1 MKFGFV
7 FPKADIFKSIEFAK
21 LAEEARWD
29 AFFVWEPTYGIDA
42 WMTLAAIA
50 VETKE
55 IRLGTLLS
63 PPSRMRPWKLASE
76 TITLDVLSSGR
87 VTLCVGLG
95 AIDTGFEEFGEKSD
109 RKTRAEL
116 LDEGLDIVN
125 GLWRW
130 DLTKYEGKHYNI
142 RNLKECEFFKRHPPP
157 NMKQKP
163 RIPIWVVGAW
173 PYNKSMQRALK
184 YDGLIPTIKN
194 KQGNFEKVT
203 PEHIREMREY
213 IKKNREVNSPF
224 DIIVEGKTPGHDPHS
239 VESII
244 KPYVDAGATWW
255 IESNWTEPDL
265 NQIKARVKEGPPSL
279 K

>member
-7 FPKADIFKSIEFAK
+7 FPKADIFKAIEFAK
-21 LAEEARWD
+21 LAEEAKWD

-50 VETKE
+50 VETKK

-76 TITLDVLSSGR
+76 TITLDILSRGR

-95 AIDTGFEEFGEKSD
+95 AIDTGFEELGEEID

-116 LDEGLDIVN
+116 MDEGLDIMN

-130 DLTKYEGKHYNI
+130 NLTNYKGKHYVI
-142 RNLKECEFFKRHPPP
+142 KNLKQSEFFKRHPPP
-157 NMKQKP
+157 NLVQSP
-163 RIPIWVVGAW
+163 GIPIWVVGAW
-173 PYNKSMQRALK
+173 PYNKSMHRALN

-194 KQGNFEKVT
+194 EQGNFEKVT

-213 IKKNREVNSPF
+213 IRKNRTINSPF
-224 DIIVEGKTPGHDPHS
+224 DIIIEGETPGNDPLS
-239 VESII
+239 AESII
-244 KPYVDAGATWW
+244 KPYADAGATWW

-265 NQIKARVKEGPPSL
+265 NQIKARVKEGPPLL

>member
-1 MKFGFV
+1 MKYGFV
-7 FPKADIFKSIEFAK
+7 FPKADIFRAREFAI
-21 LAEEARWD
+21 LAEEANWD

-50 VETKE
+50 VETKK

-95 AIDTGFEEFGEKSD
+95 AIDTGFEELGEETD
-109 RKTRAEL
+109 RKTRAKL
-116 LDEGLDIVN
+116 LDEGLDIMT
-125 GLWRW
+125 GLWKW
-130 DLTKYEGKHYNI
+130 DLTDYDGIHYKI
-142 RNLKECEFFKRHPPP
+142 KNLKHSEFFKRHPPP
-157 NMKQKP
+157 NLIQNP

-173 PYNKSMQRALK
+173 PWNKSMQRAMK

-194 KQGNFEKVT
+194 KQGKFEEIT
-203 PEHIREMREY
+203 PDHVREMREY
-213 IKKNREVNSPF
+213 IKKNRSTNSPF
-224 DIIVEGKTPGHDPHS
+224 DIIIEGETPGDDPETA
-239 VESII
+239 ESII
-244 KPYVDAGATWW
+244 RPFADAGATWW
-255 IESNWTEPDL
+255 IESNWIATDL
-265 NQIKARVKEGPPSL
+265 NQIKARVKDGPPLL

>member
-7 FPKADIFKSIEFAK
+7 FPKADIFQAIEFAK
-21 LAEEARWD
+21 LAEEAKWD

-50 VETKE
+50 VKTKK

-87 VTLCVGLG
+87 ITLCVGLG
-95 AIDTGFEEFGEKSD
+95 AIDTGFEELGEEID

-116 LDEGLDIVN
+116 LDEGLDIMN

-130 DLTKYEGKHYNI
+130 NLTNYDGKHYKI
-142 RNLKECEFFKRHPPP
+142 KNLKNCEFFNRHPPP
-157 NMKQKP
+157 NLIQNP

-173 PYNKSMQRALK
+173 PWNKSMQRALK
-184 YDGLIPTIKN
+184 YDGLIPTLKN
-194 KQGNFEKVT
+194 KQGKFEKVA
-203 PEHIREMREY
+203 PEHIREMRDY
-213 IKKNREVNSPF
+213 IKKNRQANSPF
-224 DIIVEGKTPGHDPHS
+224 DIIVEGETPGNDPHS
-239 VESII
+239 AESII
-244 KPYVDAGATWW
+244 KPYADAGATWW
-255 IESNWTEPDL
+255 IESNWTTPDL
-265 NQIKARVKEGPPSL
+265 SKIKARVKEGPPSL

>member
-7 FPKADIFKSIEFAK
+7 FPKADIFKAIEFAK
-21 LAEEARWD
+21 LAEEAKWD

-76 TITLDVLSSGR
+76 TITLDVLSNGR

-95 AIDTGFEEFGEKSD
+95 AIDTGFEELGERTD

-116 LDEGLDIVN
+116 LDEGLDIMN

-130 DLTKYEGKHYNI
+130 DLTKYEGKHYNVK
-142 RNLKECEFFKRHPPP
+142 NLKKCEFFKRHPPP
-157 NMKQKP
+157 NMIQNP

-203 PEHIREMREY
+203 PEHIREMRVY
-213 IKKNREVNSPF
+213 IKKNRKQNSPF
-224 DIIVEGKTPGHDPHS
+224 DIIMEGETPGNDPYIA
-239 VESII
+239 ESII

-265 NQIKARVKEGPPSL
+265 SQIKARVKEGPPPL